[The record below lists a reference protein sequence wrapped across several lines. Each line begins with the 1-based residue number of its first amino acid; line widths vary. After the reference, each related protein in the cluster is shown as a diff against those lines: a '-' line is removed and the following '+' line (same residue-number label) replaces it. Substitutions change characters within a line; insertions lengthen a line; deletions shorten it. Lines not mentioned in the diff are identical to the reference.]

1 MLNQHRLMELAKTQ
15 AEANH
20 NYIIGLLILSLDGA
34 SLIAFNYM
42 AIKQ

>member
-20 NYIIGLLILSLDGA
+20 NYIIGLLILPLMVH
-34 SLIAFNYM
+34 LISPST
-42 AIKQ
+42 IWR